1 MTFQEFTEQHKQE
14 AFTQAVKLR
23 QQARARAEKEFSH
36 STVIM
41 NCADIVFEQKVLLT
55 KWWRESN
62 LSK

>member
-14 AFTQAVKLR
+14 AFTQAVKLC
-23 QQARARAEKEFSH
+23 QQARARAEKEFPH